1 MNINPELFSAIERNK
16 KWIETKCR
24 ISEKCFAKCDELINE
39 VHLNLYSS
47 DKNFSNK
54 ISVNADAWV
63 KRITTNVTATHIKQE
78 VFEKRIFIE
87 NTENIEVV
95 HDAKVEMIFDLQV
108 AINYIKTRMDDKDRE
123 IMILYVMQEP
133 HASIAEIIGLEVA
146 TITNRISILKKELN
160 DFLNKGL
167 V

>member
-63 KRITTNVTATHIKQE
+63 KRITTNVTAMDKPKS
-78 VFEKRIFIE
+78 KRTFKI
-87 NTENIEVV
+87 TK
-95 HDAKVEMIFDLQV
+95 KV
-108 AINYIKTRMDDKDRE
+108 
-123 IMILYVMQEP
+123 
-133 HASIAEIIGLEVA
+133 S
-146 TITNRISILKKELN
+146 
-160 DFLNKGL
+160 
-167 V
+167 